1 MKSLKKSQS
10 KKHIEKPI
18 KEPLDEE
25 LIDEPMDEP
34 MDDEPLGEEPM
45 DEQTDMNLQAE
56 ELQAEELQA
65 EELQAEELQAEE
77 LQTEELQTEDL
88 QTEDVI
94 DNDENCIEIDEPQ
107 FLKDDTHIPVVDDEH
122 RTSKNKMTRYE
133 FVRIKGE
140 RIMQLSK
147 GAKPLIRK
155 NKQSEELTYKE
166 IAIEEIKTN
175 MVPFK
180 IKRFVKDHYE
190 IWRIDELDKKHLEPL
205 FH

>member
-1 MKSLKKSQS
+1 MKSLIKSLKKPNSTKQVDNM
-10 KKHIEKPI
+10 IEDPI
-18 KEPLDEE
+18 EDTIDDMIEDM
-25 LIDEPMDEP
+25 IDEPGNMDEP
-34 MDDEPLGEEPM
+34 DDITLH
-45 DEQTDMNLQAE
+45 
-56 ELQAEELQA
+56 
-65 EELQAEELQAEE
+65 
-77 LQTEELQTEDL
+77 
-88 QTEDVI
+88 TEDVV
-94 DNDENCIEIDEPQ
+94 DNEENCIEIEEPQ
-107 FLKDDTHIPVVDDEH
+107 FLKDDMVIPIIDAEH

-147 GAKPLIRK
+147 GAKPLIKK

-190 IWRIDELDKKHLEPL
+190 IWKIEELDKKHLEPL

>member
-1 MKSLKKSQS
+1 MKSLKKPQS
-10 KKHIEKPI
+10 KKHIEEPI
-18 KEPLDEE
+18 EETIDEPLDEE
-25 LIDEPMDEP
+25 PLDEEPLDENMDEPMDEQNE
-34 MDDEPLGEEPM
+34 D
-45 DEQTDMNLQAE
+45 LQN
-56 ELQAEELQA
+56 
-65 EELQAEELQAEE
+65 
-77 LQTEELQTEDL
+77 EDL

-107 FLKDDTHIPVVDDEH
+107 FLKDDTHIPIIDAVH

>member
-1 MKSLKKSQS
+1 MKSKKQS
-10 KKHIEKPI
+10 KVIEESIDESIDGSIDGPI
-18 KEPLDEE
+18 EE
-25 LIDEPMDEP
+25 SIDEPM
-34 MDDEPLGEEPM
+34 EEPE
-45 DEQTDMNLQAE
+45 DIDIIE
-56 ELQAEELQA
+56 EN
-65 EELQAEELQAEE
+65 
-77 LQTEELQTEDL
+77 EDVTV
-88 QTEDVI
+88 QTEDVV
-94 DNDENCIEIDEPQ
+94 DNDETCIEIDEPQ
-107 FLKDDTHIPVVDDEH
+107 FLKDDSEIPIVDAAN

-155 NKQSEELTYKE
+155 NKESEELTYKE

-190 IWRIDELDKKHLEPL
+190 IWKIDELDKKHLEPL

>member
-1 MKSLKKSQS
+1 MKSKKQS
-10 KKHIEKPI
+10 KIIE
-18 KEPLDEE
+18 ES
-25 LIDEPMDEP
+25 IDEPIDEP
-34 MDDEPLGEEPM
+34 TDEIIDETMEENEENEQIDEPVDTL
-45 DEQTDMNLQAE
+45 QTD
-56 ELQAEELQA
+56 
-65 EELQAEELQAEE
+65 
-77 LQTEELQTEDL
+77 
-88 QTEDVI
+88 DVV
-94 DNDENCIEIDEPQ
+94 DNDETCIEIDEPQ
-107 FLKDDTHIPVVDDEH
+107 FLKDDSEIPIVDAAH

-166 IAIEEIKTN
+166 IAVEEIKTN

>member
-1 MKSLKKSQS
+1 MKSKKQS
-10 KKHIEKPI
+10 KIIEESI
-18 KEPLDEE
+18 DEPVDEE
-25 LIDEPMDEP
+25 LEEPDEIDEPVDEI
-34 MDDEPLGEEPM
+34 
-45 DEQTDMNLQAE
+45 T
-56 ELQAEELQA
+56 
-65 EELQAEELQAEE
+65 
-77 LQTEELQTEDL
+77 LQTEDLQTEDL
-88 QTEDVI
+88 QTEDVQME
-94 DNDENCIEIDEPQ
+94 DVVENDETCIEIDEPQ
-107 FLKDDTHIPVVDDEH
+107 FLKDDTMIPIIDPEH

-147 GAKPLIRK
+147 GAKPLIKK

-166 IAIEEIKTN
+166 IAVEEIRTN

>member
-45 DEQTDMNLQAE
+45 DEQTDMN
-56 ELQAEELQA
+56 LQAEELQA

>member
-1 MKSLKKSQS
+1 MKSVKKTQS
-10 KKHIEKPI
+10 KKQVEETTEEPIDQTEEIEEI
-18 KEPLDEE
+18 DEIE
-25 LIDEPMDEP
+25 ENIDEPNGIDEP
-34 MDDEPLGEEPM
+34 SDI
-45 DEQTDMNLQAE
+45 N
-56 ELQAEELQA
+56 
-65 EELQAEELQAEE
+65 
-77 LQTEELQTEDL
+77 L
-88 QTEDVI
+88 QTEDVV
-94 DNDENCIEIDEPQ
+94 DSYENCIEIDEPQ
-107 FLKDDTHIPVVDDEH
+107 FLKDDIMIPVVDSDN

-190 IWRIDELDKKHLEPL
+190 IWKIEELDKKHLEPL

>member
-1 MKSLKKSQS
+1 MKSKKQS
-10 KKHIEKPI
+10 KVIE
-18 KEPLDEE
+18 ES
-25 LIDEPMDEP
+25 IDEPTDEII
-34 MDDEPLGEEPM
+34 DELYEQDEE
-45 DEQTDMNLQAE
+45 QE
-56 ELQAEELQA
+56 EIIEENDV
-65 EELQAEELQAEE
+65 
-77 LQTEELQTEDL
+77 TLQTED
-88 QTEDVI
+88 I
-94 DNDENCIEIDEPQ
+94 DEVETGDTNDNCIEIDEPQ
-107 FLKDDTHIPVVDDEH
+107 FLKDDSEIPIVDAAH

-147 GAKPLIRK
+147 GAKPLIKK

-166 IAIEEIKTN
+166 IAVEEIKTN

>member
-1 MKSLKKSQS
+1 MKSSKKPQS
-10 KKHIEKPI
+10 KKHIKEPIDDELI

-25 LIDEPMDEP
+25 PLDEEPLDEEPLDDELIDQPIDEEHLDEP
-34 MDDEPLGEEPM
+34 HHEEPHHEEHQY
-45 DEQTDMNLQAE
+45 EQTDM
-56 ELQAEELQA
+56 
-65 EELQAEELQAEE
+65 
-77 LQTEELQTEDL
+77 TI

-107 FLKDDTHIPVVDDEH
+107 FLKDDTHIPIVDAAH

-155 NKQSEELTYKE
+155 NKQSDELTYKE

-190 IWRIDELDKKHLEPL
+190 IWSIDELDKKHLEPL

>member
-1 MKSLKKSQS
+1 MKSLKKPQS
-10 KKHIEKPI
+10 KKQ
-18 KEPLDEE
+18 
-25 LIDEPMDEP
+25 IDEPIDDELI
-34 MDDEPLGEEPM
+34 DEPLGEEPIDEPLDEEPEM
-45 DEQTDMNLQAE
+45 MEADGIDEQTDM
-56 ELQAEELQA
+56 
-65 EELQAEELQAEE
+65 
-77 LQTEELQTEDL
+77 TLQTEDF
-88 QTEDVI
+88 I

-107 FLKDDTHIPVVDDEH
+107 FLKDDTMIPVVDPEH

-155 NKQSEELTYKE
+155 NKQSEDLTYKE

-190 IWRIDELDKKHLEPL
+190 IWKINELDKKHLEPL

>member
-1 MKSLKKSQS
+1 MKSVKKTQS
-10 KKHIEKPI
+10 KKQVEETTEEPIDQNEEIDEIE
-18 KEPLDEE
+18 EN
-25 LIDEPMDEP
+25 IDEPNGIDEP
-34 MDDEPLGEEPM
+34 SDINL
-45 DEQTDMNLQAE
+45 QTD
-56 ELQAEELQA
+56 
-65 EELQAEELQAEE
+65 
-77 LQTEELQTEDL
+77 DIV
-88 QTEDVI
+88 DSY
-94 DNDENCIEIDEPQ
+94 ENCIEIDEPH
-107 FLKDDTHIPVVDDEH
+107 FLKDDIMIPVVDSNN

-190 IWRIDELDKKHLEPL
+190 IWKIEELDKKHLEPL

>member
-1 MKSLKKSQS
+1 MKSSKKSHS
-10 KKHIEKPI
+10 KKHIDEPI
-18 KEPLDEE
+18 DEEPIDEPIDEEPIDEEPLDEPIDEEPLDEE
-25 LIDEPMDEP
+25 PR
-34 MDDEPLGEEPM
+34 
-45 DEQTDMNLQAE
+45 N
-56 ELQAEELQA
+56 
-65 EELQAEELQAEE
+65 
-77 LQTEELQTEDL
+77 EDL
-88 QTEDVI
+88 HNEDLHNEDLNTEDVI
-94 DNDENCIEIDEPQ
+94 ENDENCIEIDEPQ
-107 FLKDDTHIPVVDDEH
+107 FLKDDTHIPIVDAAH

-190 IWRIDELDKKHLEPL
+190 IWSIDELDKKHLEPL

>member
-1 MKSLKKSQS
+1 MKSKKQS
-10 KKHIEKPI
+10 KIIE
-18 KEPLDEE
+18 ES
-25 LIDEPMDEP
+25 IDEPIDETMEEQDEIIEENDENEQIDEP
-34 MDDEPLGEEPM
+34 FLEPIDTL
-45 DEQTDMNLQAE
+45 QTD
-56 ELQAEELQA
+56 
-65 EELQAEELQAEE
+65 
-77 LQTEELQTEDL
+77 
-88 QTEDVI
+88 DVV
-94 DNDENCIEIDEPQ
+94 DNDETCIEIDEPQ
-107 FLKDDTHIPVVDDEH
+107 FLKDDSEIPIVDAAH

-166 IAIEEIKTN
+166 IAVEEIKTN

-205 FH
+205 MG

>member
-10 KKHIEKPI
+10 KKHIEEPI
-18 KEPLDEE
+18 EEPLDDE

-34 MDDEPLGEEPM
+34 MDEEPM
-45 DEQTDMNLQAE
+45 DEEPMEEEHQDEQTDMN
-56 ELQAEELQA
+56 
-65 EELQAEELQAEE
+65 
-77 LQTEELQTEDL
+77 L

-155 NKQSEELTYKE
+155 NKQSEELSYKE

>member
-1 MKSLKKSQS
+1 MKSKKQS
-10 KKHIEKPI
+10 KVV
-18 KEPLDEE
+18 EE
-25 LIDEPMDEP
+25 SIDEPMDETMEEQEEIMEEQDDIIEE
-34 MDDEPLGEEPM
+34 MDDA
-45 DEQTDMNLQAE
+45 T
-56 ELQAEELQA
+56 
-65 EELQAEELQAEE
+65 
-77 LQTEELQTEDL
+77 LQTEDI
-88 QTEDVI
+88 DVETGEP
-94 DNDENCIEIDEPQ
+94 NDICIEIDEPQ
-107 FLKDDTHIPVVDDEH
+107 FLKDDSEIPIVDATH

-166 IAIEEIKTN
+166 IAVEEIRTN

-205 FH
+205 FN

>member
-1 MKSLKKSQS
+1 MKSKKQS
-10 KKHIEKPI
+10 KIIEESRDDPI
-18 KEPLDEE
+18 EQEE
-25 LIDEPMDEP
+25 LIDEPLDEEEMDGIDEP
-34 MDDEPLGEEPM
+34 
-45 DEQTDMNLQAE
+45 TDMIN
-56 ELQAEELQA
+56 
-65 EELQAEELQAEE
+65 
-77 LQTEELQTEDL
+77 QTEDIINEDL
-88 QTEDVI
+88 QNEDLQNENLNTEDVI

-107 FLKDDTHIPVVDDEH
+107 FLKDDTHIPIVDAAN

-190 IWRIDELDKKHLEPL
+190 IWSIDELDKKHLEPL

>member
-1 MKSLKKSQS
+1 MKSSKKTQS
-10 KKHIEKPI
+10 KKHIKEPIDDELI

-25 LIDEPMDEP
+25 PLDE
-34 MDDEPLGEEPM
+34 EPLGEEPL
-45 DEQTDMNLQAE
+45 DEEPLDEEPLGEELLDDELIDQPIDEEHLDEPHDEEHQYEQTDM
-56 ELQAEELQA
+56 
-65 EELQAEELQAEE
+65 
-77 LQTEELQTEDL
+77 TI

-107 FLKDDTHIPVVDDEH
+107 FLKDDTHIPIVDAAH

-155 NKQSEELTYKE
+155 NKQSDELTYKE

-190 IWRIDELDKKHLEPL
+190 IWSIDELDKKHLEPL

>member
-1 MKSLKKSQS
+1 MKSKKQS
-10 KKHIEKPI
+10 KIIE
-18 KEPLDEE
+18 ES
-25 LIDEPMDEP
+25 IDEPIDEP
-34 MDDEPLGEEPM
+34 TDEIIDETMEEPDENEQIDEPVDTL
-45 DEQTDMNLQAE
+45 QTD
-56 ELQAEELQA
+56 
-65 EELQAEELQAEE
+65 
-77 LQTEELQTEDL
+77 
-88 QTEDVI
+88 DVV
-94 DNDENCIEIDEPQ
+94 DNDETCIEIDEPQ
-107 FLKDDTHIPVVDDEH
+107 FLKDDSEIPIVDAAH

-166 IAIEEIKTN
+166 IAVEEIKTN

>member
-1 MKSLKKSQS
+1 MKSVKKSHS
-10 KKHIEKPI
+10 KKQIDESMD
-18 KEPLDEE
+18 EP
-25 LIDEPMDEP
+25 IDEPMDEQN
-34 MDDEPLGEEPM
+34 EE
-45 DEQTDMNLQAE
+45 NNE
-56 ELQAEELQA
+56 ENNEDIQN
-65 EELQAEELQAEE
+65 
-77 LQTEELQTEDL
+77 EDL

-107 FLKDDTHIPVVDDEH
+107 FLKEDTHIPVVDNEH

-155 NKQSEELTYKE
+155 NKQSEELSYKE

-190 IWRIDELDKKHLEPL
+190 IWSIDELDKKHLEPL

>member
-10 KKHIEKPI
+10 KKHIEEPI
-18 KEPLDEE
+18 EEPLDEE
-25 LIDEPMDEP
+25 LIDEPMDEEP
-34 MDDEPLGEEPM
+34 MDEGLVDEEQQ
-45 DEQTDMNLQAE
+45 DEQTDMN
-56 ELQAEELQA
+56 
-65 EELQAEELQAEE
+65 
-77 LQTEELQTEDL
+77 L

-107 FLKDDTHIPVVDDEH
+107 FLKDDTHIPVVDDEQ

>member
-10 KKHIEKPI
+10 KKHIEEPI
-18 KEPLDEE
+18 EEPLDDE
-25 LIDEPMDEP
+25 LIDEPMDE
-34 MDDEPLGEEPM
+34 EPREEEPM
-45 DEQTDMNLQAE
+45 EEEHQDEQTDMNLQI
-56 ELQAEELQA
+56 
-65 EELQAEELQAEE
+65 
-77 LQTEELQTEDL
+77 EDL
-88 QTEDVI
+88 QNEDLHTEDVI

-155 NKQSEELTYKE
+155 NKQSEELSYKE